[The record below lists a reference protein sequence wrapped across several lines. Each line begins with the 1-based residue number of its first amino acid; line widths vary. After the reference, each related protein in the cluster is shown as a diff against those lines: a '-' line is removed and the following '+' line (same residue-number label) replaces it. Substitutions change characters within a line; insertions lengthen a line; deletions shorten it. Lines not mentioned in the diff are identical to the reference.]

1 MAKPIKTVDKSET
14 RGFRMGAAIKSAV
27 QYVQNVFAKAADR
40 REGVRA
46 GQRSVMS
53 YGAKSVTNSRLKTVD
68 LLQQLH
74 DTQDKFKC
82 VELIVEKTPDGAQA
96 LNVYLRLANQGV
108 QIDLFNARTGMP
120 VKKYDAEVRDFCA
133 SIGYNNSMGLDG
145 FIDQLHASA
154 LTRTGMACEV
164 VVADDAQS
172 IEEVVMVDPAYF
184 QFEYLENERRYA
196 IYQTDVMNK
205 GGKVDLCEGNF
216 FFVPYQPKVGM
227 PNGTLAFESAIVTVE
242 QYYKLID
249 DSLTVLNRIGYPRY
263 SHKIDRK
270 ALLESALPEDTA
282 TSAKAE
288 EFMNRIFD
296 QIESQMRTIGKD
308 SDIISYDCV
317 STDVLGGGQNGSGID
332 LRSWFEALEPLIANS
347 FHLTSVLLNRL
358 DSGSYSLGTVEF
370 KIVTETIDSMRRA
383 SKRIIEQ
390 IINLWARVNGYNV
403 YCSVSHNPIDWTT
416 EIDKMAA
423 QIKKMEVAR
432 RKEEYHWISHD
443 RAAQDGAGVDKADSA
458 DAGFFEYLK
467 KAAVIPKTDTST
479 NDGSNN
485 TSDDDEDDADTSKT
499 TKSKNVTPFRTS
511 ASDKKKNKI
520 TSRFRK

>member
-108 QIDLFNARTGMP
+108 QIDLFNARTGAP
-120 VKKYDAEVRDFCA
+120 VKKYDTEVRDFCA

-184 QFEYLENERRYA
+184 QFEYLEDERRYA

-205 GGKVDLCEGNF
+205 SGKVDLCEGNF

-270 ALLESALPEDTA
+270 ALLESALPEDIA

-370 KIVTETIDSMRRA
+370 KIVTETVDSMRRA
-383 SKRIIEQ
+383 SKRILEQ
-390 IINLWARVNGYNV
+390 ILNMWARVNGYNV
-403 YCSVSHNPIDWTT
+403 YCRVSHKPIDWTT
-416 EIDKMAA
+416 ELEKLNAEV
-423 QIKKMEVAR
+423 KKMEKFR
-432 RKEEYHWISHD
+432 RAEEYRWISHD
-443 RAAQDGAGVDKADSA
+443 RAAQETMGVENADKP

-467 KAAVIPKTDTST
+467 KAAVVPTTDTST
-479 NDGSNN
+479 SNAN
-485 TSDDDEDDADTSKT
+485 SDDDDEDDDTT
-499 TKSKNVTPFRTS
+499 NNVSPFRPVAS
-511 ASDKKKNKI
+511 AKKNSI
-520 TSRFRK
+520 VSRFRKR